1 MKSFFGSD
9 YDNKK
14 GRLYLATNA
23 RYLRDSDTIVIWF
36 AYTPTKRVSKYYN
49 MLRLNVEYYGKPT
62 DTELERILER
72 KLSHKEIDF
81 PKLPKGY
88 TWSEPHRYS

>member
-9 YDNKK
+9 YDKK
-14 GRLYLATNA
+14 KYRLFFAANA
-23 RYLRDSDTIVIWF
+23 RYGRESDIIVIWF
-36 AYTPTKRVSKYYN
+36 AYTPTKRVSKYWQ
-49 MLRLNVEYYGKPT
+49 MLRLNADYYGKLT
-62 DTELERILER
+62 DTELEKIISNKKIE
-72 KLSHKEIDF
+72 F

>member
-14 GRLYLATNA
+14 GRLFFATNA
-23 RYLRDSDTIVIWF
+23 RYGRDSDTIVIWF
-36 AYTPTKRVSKYYN
+36 AYTPTKRVSKYWH
-49 MLRLNVEYYGKPT
+49 MLRLNGDYYGKLT
-62 DTELERILER
+62 DIELERIISNKKIE
-72 KLSHKEIDF
+72 F